1 MSDTFIKPAKWE
13 SLRQRMAEL
22 GISEDQLVEK
32 FVTGW
37 GKGGQKRNKSA
48 SCVYLCH
55 KPTGIEI
62 KCQEYRSLNAN
73 RFIARRR
80 LCDAIAEQIFKIR
93 TERINA
99 QERIRRQKKRRARRQ
114 REKLLRLKQL
124 RAEKKRMRQAVNVD
138 DELQVR

>member
-1 MSDTFIKPAKWE
+1 MNDSFIKPAKWE
-13 SLRQRMAEL
+13 ILRRRMAEL
-22 GISEDQLVEK
+22 GISESQLVEK

-55 KPTGIEI
+55 KPSGIEI
-62 KCQEYRSLNAN
+62 KCQEYRSLNTN

-93 TERINA
+93 TERIKT
-99 QERIRRQKKRRARRQ
+99 QEKIRRQKRRRSRRM
-114 REKLLRLKQL
+114 REKLLQLKHH
-124 RAEKKRMRQAVNVD
+124 RAEKKRMRQPVNISN
-138 DELQVR
+138 EL

>member
-1 MSDTFIKPAKWE
+1 MNDSFIRPAKWE
-13 SLRQRMAEL
+13 ALRRRMAEL
-22 GISEDQLVEK
+22 GISENQLVEK

-55 KPTGIEI
+55 KPSGIEI
-62 KCQEYRSLNAN
+62 KCQEYRSLNTN

-93 TERINA
+93 TERIKT
-99 QERIRRQKKRRARRQ
+99 QEKIRRQKRRRSRRLK
-114 REKLLRLKQL
+114 EKLLQLKHY
-124 RAEKKRMRQAVNVD
+124 RSEKKQMRQPVNISN
-138 DELQVR
+138 EL